1 MENRL
6 NMKFDKW
13 LLGAVLALLVLGAF
27 VVYTAGSSVA
37 VQKGLPTS
45 YFLVSHLKN
54 MALGLVLLAL
64 GFIVDHRIWLKLA
77 RPLFIASVILLA
89 LVPICG
95 VFSHGARRWLSI
107 GFVQIQPSEIGKL
120 ALFLLLSAK
129 LAAAGDDIRTF
140 KVGFIRPMVP
150 VSIMGGLLL
159 LEPNF
164 SMFALI
170 VAITYVLLFVA
181 GTNVKYLAGT
191 VLTVAPLAGILAI
204 IQPYRLARI
213 EAFIHPEEHLQQ
225 KGYQLYHFLLGL
237 GNGGLF
243 GTGIGQGTQK
253 LGFIPESYK
262 DGAFAVLGEEL
273 GFIGSLIVLFLLGFV
288 IYRGFIIAKGAHTR
302 FAKYLAVALSTS
314 LFFNIL
320 IHVCVCTGL
329 MPTTGQ
335 PLPFISYGGTSL
347 AVSLLSIGVLLNISR
362 PGSGTGIHEEP
373 VTGYSTKA
381 I

>member
-13 LLGAVLALLVLGAF
+13 LLAAVFALLVFGAF
-27 VVYTAGSSVA
+27 AVYTASSSIA
-37 VQKGLPTS
+37 AQKGLPTS
-45 YFLVSHLKN
+45 YFLISHLKN
-54 MALGLVLLAL
+54 IAIGLVLLTV
-64 GFIVDHRIWLKLA
+64 GFVVDHRVWLKFA
-77 RPLFIASVILLA
+77 RPLFVVSVILLA
-89 LVPICG
+89 LVPIIG
-95 VFSHGARRWLSI
+95 VNSHGARRWLSL
-107 GFVQIQPSEIGKL
+107 GFTQIQPSEIGKL

-140 KVGFIRPMVP
+140 KVGYIRPMVP
-150 VSIMGGLLL
+150 VAVVGGLLL

-170 VAITYVLLFVA
+170 VAITYILLFVA
-181 GTNVKYLAGT
+181 GTNAKHLALT
-191 VLTVAPLAGILAI
+191 VLPVVPLAGLIAIL
-204 IQPYRLARI
+204 QPYRLARI

-225 KGYQLYHFLLGL
+225 KGYQLYHFLIGL
-237 GNGGLF
+237 GNGGLL

-262 DGAFAVLGEEL
+262 DGVFAVLGEEL
-273 GFIGSLIVLFLLGFV
+273 GFVGSFIILALLGLV

-314 LFFNIL
+314 LFLNIL

-347 AVSLLSIGVLLNISR
+347 AVSLLSVGVLLNISR
-362 PGSGTGIHEEP
+362 PGSGTAIHEEP